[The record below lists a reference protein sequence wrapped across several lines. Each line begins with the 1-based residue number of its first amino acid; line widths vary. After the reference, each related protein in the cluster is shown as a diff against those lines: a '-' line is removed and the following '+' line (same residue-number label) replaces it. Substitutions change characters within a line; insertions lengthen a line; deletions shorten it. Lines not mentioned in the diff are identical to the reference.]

1 MSCEIGMRI
10 MNLEPTER
18 VGRTEYCAHNELVRK
33 ITGLDP
39 AAKDRK
45 EQEKAWDKFY
55 RWADYDFLWF
65 ADDGPDAWQK
75 LGRAT
80 DMGHAV
86 YAEGGTDFRDTLICP
101 FKTPEEALSFD
112 AAGEYGLPDVNE
124 RARYFQEVHQ
134 KMKAAYPELVN
145 PGGYYKTL
153 VSGCIETFGWDIFLM
168 AVGTDQEKFGEYV
181 LEGFFNVTLANIRAW
196 AKTGVKVFVSH
207 DDMVW
212 TKGAIFKPEWYRK
225 YIFPRYKKLWQPLKE
240 AGIKVLFCSDGNFT
254 EFIDDVAAAGADG
267 FIFEPTTDLQRIA
280 SKYGKTHVI
289 VGNADCRAL
298 TFGTKED
305 IEKEVKRCM
314 DTAKACPGFIMAVGN
329 HIPPNIPL
337 DNALH
342 YFDLV
347 RKYGKR

>member
-1 MSCEIGMRI
+1 MAYETGMRI
-10 MNLEPTER
+10 MNLEMTER
-18 VGRTEYCAHNELVRK
+18 VGRTEYCDHNELIRK
-33 ITGLDP
+33 VTGLDP
-39 AAKDRK
+39 ASKDRK
-45 EQEKAWDKFY
+45 EQQKAWGEFY
-55 RWADYDFLWF
+55 RWADYDLLWF
-65 ADDGPDAWQK
+65 NDDGPDVWQE
-75 LGRAT
+75 LGRDT

-86 YAEGGTDFRDTLICP
+86 YAEGGADFRDTLTCP

-112 AAGEYGLPDVNE
+112 AAEEYGLPDINE
-124 RARYFQEVHQ
+124 RTAYFQTIWQQRKKTFPDV
-134 KMKAAYPELVN
+134 VN

-153 VSGCIETFGWDIFLM
+153 VSGCIQTFGWDMFLM
-168 AVGTDQEKFGEYV
+168 AVGTDPEKFGEYV
-181 LEGFFNVTLANIRAW
+181 LESYFNLTLANIRAW
-196 AKTGVKVFVSH
+196 AKTGIKVFISH

-225 YIFPRYKKLWQPLKE
+225 YIFPRYQKLWQPLKE

-267 FIFEPTTDLQRIA
+267 FIFESLTDLEYIV

-329 HIPPNIPL
+329 HIPANIPI
-337 DNALH
+337 DNALY

-347 RKYGKR
+347 KKYGKR